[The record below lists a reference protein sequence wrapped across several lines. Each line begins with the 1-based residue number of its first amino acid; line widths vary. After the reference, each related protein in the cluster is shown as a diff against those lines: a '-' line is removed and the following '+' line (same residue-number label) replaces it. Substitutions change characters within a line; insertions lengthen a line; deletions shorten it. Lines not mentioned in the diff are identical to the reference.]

1 MANKPAI
8 YHFLSVTGEL
18 FIYLGLTLISL
29 VIPALA
35 FILWMMSLL
44 GMADPDYDYLLMGWV
59 VSLLVFILGV
69 MFRKVSYNKT
79 HR

>member
-8 YHFLSVTGEL
+8 YHFLSMTGEL

-29 VIPALA
+29 AIPALA

-44 GMADPDYDYLLMGWV
+44 GTANPDYDYLLIGWA
-59 VSLLVFILGV
+59 VSLLVFLLGV
-69 MFRKVSYNKT
+69 VIRKATYDEV
-79 HR
+79 H

>member
-1 MANKPAI
+1 
-8 YHFLSVTGEL
+8 
-18 FIYLGLTLISL
+18 
-29 VIPALA
+29 
-35 FILWMMSLL
+35 MMSLL